1 MKAINWIRFT
11 WDLNHLPEAE
21 TGLPAHYQIAPAQPA
36 EEKELRAVIAR
47 SFTLDPSWNPALQE
61 AMRTVDAWI
70 EHAHQAE
77 TSVFLALRHGARIIG
92 AAVVCVDPAADN
104 HLAPGPCV
112 LMEYR
117 NRGFGLQLLERSLAT
132 LRQAGLTQACAITK
146 ENAPVSKFL
155 YSKFGGSILPL
166 EFTPALAA

>member
-11 WDLNHLPEAE
+11 WDLNLLPEAE

-36 EEKELRAVIAR
+36 DEKELRLVIAR
-47 SFTLDPSWNPALQE
+47 SFTLDPSWSPALEE
-61 AMRTVDAWI
+61 AMRSVDAWI
-70 EHAHQAE
+70 ERAHQAE
-77 TSVFLALRHGARIIG
+77 TSVFLALRHGVRIIG

-112 LMEYR
+112 LVEYR

-132 LRQAGLTQACAITK
+132 LRQAGLAEAVAITK
-146 ENAPVSKFL
+146 ANAPVAKFL
-155 YSKFGGSILPL
+155 YSKFGGAIAPI
-166 EFTPALAA
+166 EFVPALAA